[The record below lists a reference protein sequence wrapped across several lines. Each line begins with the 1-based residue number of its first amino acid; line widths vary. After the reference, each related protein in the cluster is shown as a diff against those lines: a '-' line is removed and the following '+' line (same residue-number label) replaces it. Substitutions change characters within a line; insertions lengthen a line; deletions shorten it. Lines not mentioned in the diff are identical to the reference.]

1 MDEFAELLKEM
12 GIEVEEKNVS
22 AQELKATQNNL
33 VGTKVAGMRRAMK
46 AGDIRE
52 SAIYVTRD
60 GYIVDGH
67 HRWAAKIGLGLE
79 GGIEASDIKMPVKM
93 IDADIGYIL
102 DVANGFAQMAGIK
115 PKATGKAADGVKMM
129 SIEQVWNPCVGC
141 EKHVY

>member
-1 MDEFAELLKEM
+1 M
-12 GIEVEEKNVS
+12 
-22 AQELKATQNNL
+22 
-33 VGTKVAGMRRAMK
+33 
-46 AGDIRE
+46 
-52 SAIYVTRD
+52 
-60 GYIVDGH
+60 
-67 HRWAAKIGLGLE
+67 
-79 GGIEASDIKMPVKM
+79 KM